1 MLPLKTWTESANV
14 RLRAVWGERG
24 GTFCVVC
31 IALCAVPRS
40 TELVLMTGKRE
51 TVISSSASSR
61 SLCLLAP
68 VFCVLFQA
76 SAYINRYTLIIGGG
90 MVEVDGREAENAGQ
104 DRRGPLSEQSEA
116 RVANNDRAQNMP
128 GPANNLGG
136 WPLFVLF
143 LAYAMLLYA
152 RDGTSEPSNGRKDA
166 TNSAPPLG
174 DSGSSSVEILPEAP
188 LHAARAQTSSQDTK
202 SYAFSTWTFEGAKKK
217 HPLQPHPRIVV
228 QYCTS

>member
-1 MLPLKTWTESANV
+1 
-14 RLRAVWGERG
+14 
-24 GTFCVVC
+24 
-31 IALCAVPRS
+31 
-40 TELVLMTGKRE
+40 MTGKRE
-51 TVISSSASSR
+51 NVISSSASSR
-61 SLCLLAP
+61 SFCLLVP
-68 VFCVLFQA
+68 VFCVLFHA
-76 SAYINRYTLIIGGG
+76 SAYINRYTLVIGGG
-90 MVEVDGREAENAGQ
+90 MVEADGREAGNAGQ

-116 RVANNDRAQNMP
+116 QVANNDRAQNMP
-128 GPANNLGG
+128 GPANNLGR

-152 RDGTSEPSNGRKDA
+152 RDATSEPSKGRKDA

-202 SYAFSTWTFEGAKKK
+202 FYAFRAWTIEGTKNK
-217 HPLQPHPRIVV
+217 HSLQPHPRIVV